1 MEKHSHFKVGPLRR
15 TIGLLFLA
23 AALAAAIGAITSSRA
38 VSQSSSP
45 GQTAALRKIAPWV
58 TEHTS
63 DGRQAEFMIVLA
75 DRADLSGAALLRT
88 KKEKGRFVRDAL
100 WNKSQ
105 ATQGPVLKWLDQHHL
120 EHRSFY
126 IVNAIWVKGR
136 YEDAMALAM
145 RSDISRVEGNPQVRS
160 IPEPLPAVDAPAQTN
175 APATVEPGISYTHA
189 PSVWAE
195 GFRGQGIVVGGADTG
210 IRWTHNALKP
220 HYRGWNGVTADHN
233 FNWHDSIH
241 SGGGVC
247 GANSPM
253 PCDDSGHGTHTIGT
267 AVGDD
272 NAGNQI
278 GMAPQA
284 QFIGCRNM
292 NVGVG
297 SPATYTECFEWFLA
311 PYPVGGDPS
320 QGDPDKA
327 PDITT
332 NSWTCPASEGCSP
345 TTLQAGVEAQ
355 RAAGIMMVVAA
366 GNSGPSC
373 STVSDPPSLYD
384 AAYTVGALNTSTDTI
399 ASFSSRGPVTSDG
412 SFRLKPDITA
422 PGTNTRSAYNTSD
435 STYAL
440 LSGTSMATPH
450 IAGAVAL
457 LWSAHPELRND
468 DTATEAVLNSTAVHI
483 LSNTCDGGSPAT
495 PNNTFG
501 NGRIDILAAVDSNVA
516 LSLTSAASVKDHGG
530 QSFAIPLPVTGE
542 PGVECRNSRNTEM
555 LVFTFNDNVISGNA
569 TVTGGQ
575 ARLAGNPI
583 FSGNTMTVNLRQ
595 VPDVQRI
602 TVTLTD
608 VTSDSSQVLP
618 DTSVN
623 MNVLTG
629 DVDGNKQVDTTDV
642 RLTRN
647 QVGMA
652 VTSSNFRED
661 VRPDGAIEK
670 GDVKTVQQSVGH
682 NLP

>member
-1 MEKHSHFKVGPLRR
+1 MVKYSHFKVGPLRR
-15 TIGLLFLA
+15 IIGFLFLA
-23 AALAAAIGAITSSRA
+23 AAVAAVIGAIASSRA

-45 GQTAALRKIAPWV
+45 GQAAALRKIAPWV
-58 TEHTS
+58 TEHTA
-63 DGRQAEFMIVLA
+63 GGKQAEFMIVLA
-75 DRADLSGAALLRT
+75 DQADLSGAAALKT

-136 YEDAMALAM
+136 YEDAMGLALRA
-145 RSDISRVEGNPQVRS
+145 DISRVEGNPQVRS
-160 IPEPLPAVDAPAQTN
+160 IPDPLPAVDAPAQTD
-175 APATVEPGISYTHA
+175 APATIEPGINYTHA

-195 GFRGQGIVVGGADTG
+195 GFFGQGIVVGGADTG
-210 IRWTHNALKP
+210 IRWTHNALKS
-220 HYRGWNGVTADHN
+220 HYRGWNGVVADHN

-241 SGGGVC
+241 SGGGAC
-247 GANSPM
+247 GPNSLV

-267 AVGDD
+267 AIGDD
-272 NAGNQI
+272 SGANQI

-297 SPATYTECFEWFLA
+297 TPATYTECFEWFLA

-332 NSWTCPASEGCSP
+332 NSWTCPSSEGCSP

-373 STVSDPPSLYD
+373 STVSDPPALYD
-384 AAYTVGALNTSTDTI
+384 AAYTVGALNTNTDTI

-412 SFRLKPDITA
+412 SGRLKPDITA
-422 PGTNTRSAYNTSD
+422 PGTSTRSSYNTSD
-435 STYAL
+435 TAYAL

-468 DTATEAVLNSTAVHI
+468 PEASEAIINSSAVHI
-483 LSNTCDGGSPAT
+483 LSNTCDGGSPST

-501 NGRIDILAAVDSNVA
+501 NGRVDILAAVNSVMVDTVA
-516 LSLTSAASVKDHGG
+516 ITKAQYSVSRSQLTVLATDTNTDAVLTVSVT
-530 QSFAIPLPVTGE
+530 STGE
-542 PGVECRNSRNTEM
+542 ILGTMDTRGDGNYRAKINGIANPQ
-555 LVFTFNDNVISGNA
+555 NV
-569 TVTGGQ
+569 TVTSNLGG
-575 ARLAGNPI
+575 
-583 FSGNTMTVNLRQ
+583 
-595 VPDVQRI
+595 
-602 TVTLTD
+602 
-608 VTSDSSQVLP
+608 SDSS
-618 DTSVN
+618 
-623 MNVLTG
+623 
-629 DVDGNKQVDTTDV
+629 DV
-642 RLTRN
+642 RAR
-647 QVGMA
+647 
-652 VTSSNFRED
+652 
-661 VRPDGAIEK
+661 
-670 GDVKTVQQSVGH
+670 
-682 NLP
+682 